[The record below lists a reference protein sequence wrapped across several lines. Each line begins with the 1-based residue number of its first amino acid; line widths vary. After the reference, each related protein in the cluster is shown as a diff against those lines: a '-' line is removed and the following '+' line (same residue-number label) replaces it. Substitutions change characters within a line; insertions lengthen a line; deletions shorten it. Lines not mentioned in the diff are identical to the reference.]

1 LLEGRIGPKAL
12 ESMAS
17 EVMLNNYM
25 MSNRSQLER
34 DQKAVA
40 AMQKVFEELQLE
52 VSDEEIE
59 AEVGEA
65 ERGFQV

>member
-1 LLEGRIGPKAL
+1 
-12 ESMAS
+12 
-17 EVMLNNYM
+17 MLNNYM
-25 MSNRSQLER
+25 MSNRNQLER

-52 VSDEEIE
+52 VSEEEIG
-59 AEVGEA
+59 AEVAEA